1 MTGQHDLIVIGAG
14 IHGAGVAQAAA
25 AAGHSVLV
33 LEQSGIASATS
44 CRSSKLIH
52 GGLRYLESG
61 QFNLV
66 RESLRERDILLRIAP
81 QLVRLV
87 PFHIPVYRHTVR
99 RPWQIRAGLSLY
111 AVLDNLRRH
120 AWFKSL
126 ARSQWDTLDGLTT
139 ENLQA
144 VFRYQDAQTD
154 DAALTLAVMR
164 SAQAL
169 GAELVLPGEF
179 LGAQRT
185 AHGYAVRY
193 RTPQGEAERHCTAL
207 VNAAGPWVNAVL
219 ARITPDVPSAAIEL
233 VQGAHIVL
241 DGPLQHGVYYT
252 EADDGRAVFVM
263 PWRSMTLVGTTET
276 RFSGDPATAMD
287 GGSAGNAGAVFRPTA
302 MDGGSA
308 GNAGAV
314 FRPTA
319 MDGGSAGIAGAVFP
333 PQVQPQTAE
342 VEYLLRTFRQ
352 YFPQREVRVRDQF
365 AGLRVLPLAD
375 GTAFH
380 RPRETLCRTDIPE
393 RPHLVSIYGGKLT
406 GYRATAQKVL
416 ALVRV
421 ALPARPVRADTAT
434 LRLKD

>member
-1 MTGQHDLIVIGAG
+1 MTGQHDLVVIGGG

-25 AAGHSVLV
+25 AAGYTALV

-87 PFHIPVYRHTVR
+87 PFHIPVYRHTAR

-111 AVLDNLRRH
+111 ALLGNLRRH
-120 AWFKSL
+120 AWFAAL
-126 ARSQWDTLDGLTT
+126 PRAQWGELDGLAT

-164 SAQAL
+164 SAQSL
-169 GAELVLPGEF
+169 GAQLVLPGEF
-179 LGAQRT
+179 LAAQRT
-185 AHGYAVRY
+185 ASGYAVRY
-193 RTPQGEAERHCTAL
+193 RTPRGEAESHCTAL
-207 VNAAGPWVNAVL
+207 VNAAGPWINTVL
-219 ARITPDVPSAAIEL
+219 ARITPQVPPPAIEL

-241 DGPLQHGVYYT
+241 DGALQRGVYYT
-252 EADDGRAVFVM
+252 EAEDGRAVFVM
-263 PWRSMTLVGTTET
+263 PWRGMTLVGTTET
-276 RFSGDPATAMD
+276 HFRGDPAR
-287 GGSAGNAGAVFRPTA
+287 VRPL
-302 MDGGSA
+302 
-308 GNAGAV
+308 
-314 FRPTA
+314 P
-319 MDGGSAGIAGAVFP
+319 
-333 PQVQPQTAE
+333 AE
-342 VEYLLRTFRQ
+342 VEYLLRTFHR
-352 YFPQREVRVRDQF
+352 YFPERDASLRDQF
-365 AGLRVLPLAD
+365 AGLRVLPLAQ

-380 RPRETLCRTDIPE
+380 RPRETLYRTDTPE
-393 RPHLVSIYGGKLT
+393 QPHLVNIYGGKLT
-406 GYRATAQKVL
+406 GYRATARK
-416 ALVRV
+416 ALTLLRA
-421 ALPARPVRADTAT
+421 ALPVRPARADTAT